1 MKKANVSYALGVNG
15 TDIAKEASDIILLD
29 NKFSSII
36 KSIIFG
42 KQIYDSVKKMLQ
54 FTLTLNIVV
63 CLLTLIGIIT
73 IK

>member
-36 KSIIFG
+36 KSILFG
-42 KQIYDSVKKMLQ
+42 KQIYDSVKKML
-54 FTLTLNIVV
+54 
-63 CLLTLIGIIT
+63 
-73 IK
+73 